1 MLVIIPLG
9 GLGTRFSNEGYSLP
23 KPLINVMGKPIIEWL
38 LDSLSLNT
46 KDNVKVLIPYNNS
59 LFSYNFEAT
68 IKKKYP
74 ELDILFLC
82 LKENT
87 GGAAETLLKILE
99 NYEMK
104 NDEDDCVISLD
115 GDNFYS
121 VDILKL
127 WNCKNMV
134 FCFEDNVSDGIFSYL
149 ELKDNIIVDI
159 KEKNKISKWAST
171 GAYCFESW
179 KVLKEYCQMI
189 IHKKIKQ
196 KGEYYISNV
205 IREMI
210 KDKHEFN
217 SIRVDLDNYICL
229 GTPLHVRIFCNS
241 YYHLFAKKLQLVKK
255 RYCFDLDNTL
265 VTYPKV
271 HGDYT
276 SVDPIEKNIKVVRRL
291 YNSGNTIIIQT
302 ARRMRTHNGN
312 IGKLL
317 KDIGK
322 ITFDTLEKFNIPYHE
337 IYFGKPYADYYID
350 DLAVSAF
357 SDLEKEL
364 GFYDDN
370 IDTRDFNSLSK
381 STLHIYRKKAK
392 DGNLKGEIM
401 YYKNLDVKVKSLF
414 PIFVNYD
421 SKDFK
426 WYEMERLNGI
436 PISKLY
442 LTESLK
448 IKQLDAIIDNLK
460 KLHSIKTK
468 DDIDI
473 YVNYCTKLKT
483 RYNNYDYSKFK
494 DSKDVFEKL
503 LILLNKYEKD
513 DSGVKSMIHGDPVM
527 TNIIIDQYGTIK
539 FIDMRGKL
547 SNKYTCFGDEMYDW
561 AKLYQSLIG
570 YDEILN
576 ECNVSSKYKNYM
588 INHFKKRFNEI
599 YSKDEWERLQYLTA
613 SLLFTLIPLHDNKKC
628 MDYYA
633 LIFELI

>member
-23 KPLINVMGKPIIEWL
+23 KPLINVMGKSIIEWL
-38 LDSLSLNT
+38 LDSLSLEEH
-46 KDNVKVLIPYNNS
+46 NVKVLIPYNNI
-59 LFSYNFEAT
+59 LFSYNFEAM

-74 ELDILFLC
+74 KLDIIFLC
-82 LKENT
+82 LKANT
-87 GGAAETLLKILE
+87 GGAAETLLKMLNKYKE
-99 NYEMK
+99 S

-121 VDILKL
+121 VDVLKL
-127 WNCKNMV
+127 WNKKNMV

-149 ELKDNIIVDI
+149 ELKNDVIIDI

-179 KVLKEYCQMI
+179 KLLKQYCQMI
-189 IHKKIKQ
+189 IDKKIKQ

-210 KDKHEFN
+210 KDKYVFN
-217 SIRVDLDNYICL
+217 SMKIDLDNYICL

-241 YYHLFAKKLQLVKK
+241 YYHLFAEKLPLKKK

-265 VTYPKV
+265 VTYPKI

-276 SVDPIEKNIKVVRRL
+276 SVEPIDKNIKVVRRL
-291 YNSGNTIIIQT
+291 YNSGNIIIIQT
-302 ARRMRTHNGN
+302 ARRMKTHNGN
-312 IGKLL
+312 MGVLMR
-317 KDIGK
+317 DIGK
-322 ITFDTLEKFNIPYHE
+322 ITFDTLDKFNIPYHE
-337 IYFGKPYADYYID
+337 IYFGKPYADYYVD

-401 YYKNLDVKVKSLF
+401 YYKNLDAKVKSLF

-448 IKQLDAIIDNLK
+448 VKQLDMIMDNLK
-460 KLHSIKTK
+460 KVHLIKTNDK
-468 DDIDI
+468 LDI
-473 YVNYCTKLKT
+473 YVNYCKKLKI
-483 RYNNYDYSKFK
+483 RYENYDYSRFK
-494 DSKDVFEKL
+494 NSEVMYNKLYKL
-503 LILLNKYEKD
+503 LENYEAKNN
-513 DSGVKSMIHGDPVM
+513 GIKSMIHGDPVM
-527 TNIIIDQYGTIK
+527 TNIIIDQYGIIK

-547 SNKYTCFGDEMYDW
+547 SNEYTCFGDEMYDW
-561 AKLYQSLIG
+561 AKLYQSLVG

-576 ECNVSSKYKNYM
+576 ECNVSSKYKNDM
-588 INHFKKRFNEI
+588 IKHFKTKFI
-599 YSKDEWERLQYLTA
+599 SMYSDDEWERLQYLTA

-628 MDYYA
+628 IDYYD